1 MKKLKKI
8 MLITF
13 VLVLTFTAG
22 ACQKKESESETTTVK
37 QPETTTATEAEP
49 VTATE
54 SESVTA
60 TESKASETKEAGTSD
75 GTSDGTVKVRQIVV
89 GTGNAFNPLCY
100 LDDKGN
106 LTGFEYEF
114 LKKVDEALPQYEF
127 TFESAEFAS
136 ILVGLDAGKYDIA
149 AHYYAKNPEREEK
162 YLYGKEPYQSS
173 AYRIAVLSGNTALS
187 TLKDLEGKTIE
198 VSTGSN
204 VAYLLETYNET
215 AEAKINL
222 IYGDGTTEVVL
233 KNLKDGRTDAYIT
246 TERSIN
252 DINKSYDVKLE
263 ANGDVLLPV
272 YTYYIFSREDT
283 QLRDDVDTVISQF
296 REDGTLTQVS
306 IDTMGGDYTQLIP
319 GLEK

>member
-1 MKKLKKI
+1 MKKLKKN
-8 MLITF
+8 MLITL
-13 VLVLTFTAG
+13 VLVFTLAVG
-22 ACQKKESESETTTVK
+22 ACQKKESASETAAGKQPEAITKIETATGDETTT
-37 QPETTTATEAEP
+37 E
-49 VTATE
+49 TE
-54 SESVTA
+54 SATA
-60 TESKASETKEAGTSD
+60 KESKASETKEVETSD
-75 GTSDGTVKVRQIVV
+75 ETVKVRQIVV

-100 LDDKGN
+100 LDEKGN

-173 AYRIAVLSGNTALS
+173 AYRIAVLSGKSALS
-187 TLKDLEGKTIE
+187 KLKDLEGKTIE

-233 KNLKDGRTDAYIT
+233 KNLQDGRTDAYIT

-252 DINKSYDVKLE
+252 DINKSYEVKLE
-263 ANGDVLLPV
+263 ANGEVLLPV

-283 QLRDDVDTVISQF
+283 QLRDDVDAVIRQF
-296 REDGTLTQVS
+296 REDGTLAQVS

>member
-8 MLITF
+8 MLIIL
-13 VLVLTFTAG
+13 VLVFTLTAG
-22 ACQKKESESETTTVK
+22 ACGKKESESETAAVK

-49 VTATE
+49 VNATE
-54 SESVTA
+54 SEPVTA
-60 TESKASETKEAGTSD
+60 TESKASETKEAE
-75 GTSDGTVKVRQIVV
+75 TSDGTVKVRQIVV

-215 AEAKINL
+215 AETKINL

-283 QLRDDVDTVISQF
+283 QLRDDVDAVISQF